1 MLIDFRIIAHRGQR
15 YDTCGDY
22 FRKGGRVHFRVSRM
36 KDRRYCLLVFIHELI
51 EYLLCRAARVRMREI
66 DRFDQEYEKARHAY
80 HVTLASHDLNGCVY
94 TGVVIHEH
102 IGIAPCGCPLLDEPG
117 DDPHAPYHKQHQVAT
132 TCEKLIAEALEMDWE
147 AYGRAVEK
155 L

>member
-66 DRFDQEYEKARHAY
+66 DRFDIAYEKRRRYHKGWAY
-80 HVTLASHDLNGCVY
+80 GLT
-94 TGVVIHEH
+94 
-102 IGIAPCGCPLLDEPG
+102 PCGCPFRQEPG
-117 DDPHAPYHKQHQVAT
+117 DDPHAPYRKQHQVAT
-132 TCEKLIAEALEMDWE
+132 ACEKLIAETLGVDWE

>member
-1 MLIDFRIIAHRGQR
+1 
-15 YDTCGDY
+15 
-22 FRKGGRVHFRVSRM
+22 
-36 KDRRYCLLVFIHELI
+36 
-51 EYLLCRAARVRMREI
+51 MREI
-66 DRFDQEYEKARHAY
+66 DRFDIAYEKARAAERDGDESL
-80 HVTLASHDLNGCVY
+80 V
-94 TGVVIHEH
+94 
-102 IGIAPCGCPLLDEPG
+102 APCGCRHREEPG

>member
-1 MLIDFRIIAHRGQR
+1 MLIDFRVIAHKRQR
-15 YDTCGDY
+15 YETCGDY
-22 FRKGGRVHFRVSRM
+22 FTEGGTTHFRVSRM
-36 KDRRYCLLVFIHELI
+36 KDRRYCLLVFAHELI
-51 EYLLCRAARVRMREI
+51 EYLLCRAAGVRMREI
-66 DRFDQEYEKARHAY
+66 DRFDIAYEKARAAERDGDESL
-80 HVTLASHDLNGCVY
+80 V
-94 TGVVIHEH
+94 
-102 IGIAPCGCPLLDEPG
+102 APCGCRHREEPG

>member
-66 DRFDQEYEKARHAY
+66 DRFDIAYEKARAAERDGDESL
-80 HVTLASHDLNGCVY
+80 V
-94 TGVVIHEH
+94 
-102 IGIAPCGCPLLDEPG
+102 APCGCRHREEPG

-132 TCEKLIAEALEMDWE
+132 ACEKLIAETLGVDWE